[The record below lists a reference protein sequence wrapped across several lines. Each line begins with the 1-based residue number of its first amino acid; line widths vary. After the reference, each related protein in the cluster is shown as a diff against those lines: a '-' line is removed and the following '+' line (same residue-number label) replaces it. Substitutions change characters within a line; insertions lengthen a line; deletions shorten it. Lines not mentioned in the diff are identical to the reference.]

1 MQKSQEVQKDSS
13 KLHYSKLY
21 KQGSDRTRISGG
33 ASNSWTWRIHWCRAY
48 EKARGYLYV
57 WLVPH
62 SFAEADLGE
71 FEMADEELLDVYV
84 AMIAGY
90 VKTDKM
96 AAAILERSDV
106 DDEFRTFLAA
116 LYKALELQRK
126 ISKEKKGK

>member
-1 MQKSQEVQKDSS
+1 M
-13 KLHYSKLY
+13 
-21 KQGSDRTRISGG
+21 T
-33 ASNSWTWRIHWCRAY
+33 
-48 EKARGYLYV
+48 
-57 WLVPH
+57 
-62 SFAEADLGE
+62 
-71 FEMADEELLDVYV
+71 DEELLDVYV

-106 DDEFRTFLAA
+106 DDEFRTFLAT